1 MNDIS
6 RFELELMARARE
18 AIEPTASD
26 RVRLREQLT
35 AKFALL
41 SAAAAIPSVPVA
53 KVHPLRHLLNSHLV
67 ALWAAALVA
76 GTASF
81 GAGYYKGYRARPLIT
96 KTVAVTIPSSKDPST
111 SIPPPVPADIK
122 LDPSSLASS
131 SEWGHSGTRP
141 KVTASAAP
149 SANTVDNSLSEELDL
164 LRRAERT
171 IRAGNPLV
179 ALGLLRDLDQRFP
192 KGQLLEERTAA
203 RVMANC
209 QLADTDTA
217 RARGNAY
224 LIAHP
229 QSVYADRV
237 RSICQL
243 DGAKVTKDLPADI
256 PSNRVSSQ
264 RWVP

>member
-1 MNDIS
+1 MNDFS
-6 RFELELMARARE
+6 SLEFELMARARN
-18 AIEPTASD
+18 AIEPAASD
-26 RVRLREQLT
+26 RARLREQLA
-35 AKFALL
+35 AKIALL
-41 SAAAAIPSVPVA
+41 STAAAIPTVSVS
-53 KVHPLRHLLNSHLV
+53 KVRPLRHLLGSHFV
-67 ALWAAALVA
+67 ALSAAAVIA
-76 GTASF
+76 GTVSF
-81 GAGYYKGYRARPLIT
+81 GAGYYAGFRARPFVT
-96 KTVAVTIPSSKDPST
+96 NTVSVTLPDSTVLPPSVHSL
-111 SIPPPVPADIK
+111 VAAENK
-122 LDPSSLASS
+122 LDSASLASS

-149 SANTVDNSLSEELDL
+149 SANAAENSLSEELDL

-171 IRAGNPLV
+171 IRAGNSLV

-217 RARGNAY
+217 RAQGNAY
-224 LIAHP
+224 LIAHS

-243 DGAKVTKDLPADI
+243 DSAKVTKDSPASGD
-256 PSNRVSSQ
+256 
-264 RWVP
+264 